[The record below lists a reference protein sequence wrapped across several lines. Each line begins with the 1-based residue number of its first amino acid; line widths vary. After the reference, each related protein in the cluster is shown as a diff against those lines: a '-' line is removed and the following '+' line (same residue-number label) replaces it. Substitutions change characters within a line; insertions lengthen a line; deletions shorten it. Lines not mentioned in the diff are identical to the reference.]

1 MLSCRKKKGCLF
13 ADLHSGDMLEASLL
27 SIASFQE
34 LHFLVPAVCV
44 FGKSKT
50 VSPKTVSPNNFIL
63 ISHICMY
70 IFTHVG

>member
-13 ADLHSGDMLEASLL
+13 VDLHSGDMLEASML

-34 LHFLVPAVCV
+34 LHFLVPAVCIFV
-44 FGKSKT
+44 KIKI
-50 VSPKTVSPNNFIL
+50 VSPNNCIL

-70 IFTHVG
+70 IFYTHVG